1 MINFLRKIIN
11 FLSPYS
17 QPLEKKAD
25 RFFSKINPHTN
36 KSAIHRKILEL
47 MQEDIVVLHIW
58 CERRYKGYR
67 YLNKKK
73 RKKLYENAEK
83 MRRSFENFCLKQKP
97 DISKIFQHLEKKG
110 ITVPQF
116 FGKERELKYLTCL
129 MSYFSGGKGH
139 FKYQESSNFGE
150 LLKDPAKEKLIGD
163 CNQIVT
169 LYVYFFA
176 LQYDISELQLKFYP
190 EHVCLH
196 YKGVDIEATNG
207 SFQNYHEKEQKILPV
222 TELIALNLLDVADKR
237 EEMYVVSP
245 DSFMESSKLTFLLS
259 SDQATA
265 SHNLKVAYQ
274 TIISRSIK
282 EKQFDKALRY
292 AKQSKDPQFI
302 QLVSHNAALYF
313 LKHNQFRRAEKF
325 SQIAKNEKLQ
335 KAIIETEGIYYFKKK
350 DFEKALS
357 LFQKIHHTDL
367 IKSCYEGIFMK
378 LNKELQS
385 VKTINQLKRKKTI
398 LKKMQEYAKK
408 AQNPKMIKYV
418 SDLLKQIKQ
427 I

>member
-1 MINFLRKIIN
+1 MINFLRKIID
-11 FLSPYS
+11 FFSPYAH
-17 QPLEKKAD
+17 PLEKKAD
-25 RFFSKINPHTN
+25 RFFSKINFHID

-47 MQEDIVVLHIW
+47 MQEDIVVLHLW

-67 YLNKKK
+67 YLTKKK

-83 MRRSFENFCLKQKP
+83 MRRSFETFCLKQKP
-97 DISKIFQHLEKKG
+97 DISKIFQHIEKKG
-110 ITVPQF
+110 IPVPQF
-116 FGKERELKYLTCL
+116 FGKERELKYLACL
-129 MSYFSGGKGH
+129 MSYFSGSKGH
-139 FKYQESSNFGE
+139 FEYRESSNFGE

-207 SFQNYHEKEQKILPV
+207 SFRNYHEKGQKILPA

-237 EEMYVVSP
+237 EEIYVISP
-245 DSFMESSKLTFLLS
+245 DSFLESSKLTFLLS
-259 SDQATA
+259 SDQEIA

-274 TIISRSIK
+274 TIISRSMK
-282 EKQFDKALRY
+282 ERQFDKALRY

-302 QLVSHNAALYF
+302 QLASHNATLYF

-325 SQIAKNEKLQ
+325 NQIAKNEKLR
-335 KAIIETEGIYYFKKK
+335 KAIIEAEGVYYFKNK

-357 LFQKIHHTDL
+357 LFQKVHNADL
-367 IKSCYEGIFMK
+367 IKGCYEGMFMK
-378 LNKELQS
+378 LNKELQF
-385 VKTINQLKRKKTI
+385 VKTLDQFKRKKTT

-408 AQNPKMIKYV
+408 SQNPKMIKYT
-418 SDLLKQIKQ
+418 SDLLKQI
-427 I
+427 